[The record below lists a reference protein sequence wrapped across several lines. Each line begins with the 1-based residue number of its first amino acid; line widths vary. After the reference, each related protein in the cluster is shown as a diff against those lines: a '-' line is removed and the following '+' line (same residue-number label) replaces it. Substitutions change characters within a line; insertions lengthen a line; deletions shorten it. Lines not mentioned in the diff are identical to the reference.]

1 MEQANNKITIEELIK
16 DKRFKSL
23 ISAQIFAHLNRPDP
37 AKNLRYKRTGMD
49 ELIDM
54 IRVGNTDTIITDT
67 LIALWVDVIN
77 KRSNLSRRLRD
88 TLSIMFH
95 QCIQQYFNKYVKDH
109 GKEENGSESS
119 DQE

>member
-16 DKRFKSL
+16 DERFKSL
-23 ISAQIFAHLNRPDP
+23 IHAQIFAHQNRPVP
-37 AKNLRYKRTGMD
+37 EKNLRYKRTGMD

-54 IRVGNTDTIITDT
+54 TRGGNTDTII
-67 LIALWVDVIN
+67 ALWIDVIN

-88 TLSIMFH
+88 TLSIMFNH
-95 QCIQQYFNKYVKDH
+95 CIQQYFNKYVKDH

>member
-16 DKRFKSL
+16 DEKFKSL
-23 ISAQIFAHLNRPDP
+23 IHSQILAHINRP
-37 AKNLRYKRTGMD
+37 ALEENLRYKRTGMD

-54 IRVGNTDTIITDT
+54 TRGGNTDTI
-67 LIALWVDVIN
+67 IALWVDVIN
-77 KRSNLSRRLRD
+77 KRSNLSKRLRD
-88 TLSIMFH
+88 TLNIMFNR
-95 QCIQQYFNKYVKDH
+95 CISLYFEKYVKNH